1 MCKLSTNLPI
11 RFYCA
16 LILWGLFLGAHAGCV
31 SDPGTSGPENYY
43 SPQEAQST
51 APAMAVPDGY
61 VELIPPLP
69 KKGYLLKELA
79 KNVYFFSTGVYN
91 TMFIVTSEGV
101 ILADPIRGAGALL
114 KQAMKEVTAFPVKI
128 LIYTHPH
135 LDHIGDASQ
144 FAANGTQII
153 AHKET
158 QKLLQRYKDP
168 ARPVPHITFGEKS
181 VIELGGVR
189 VELIYPGD
197 GHGKGNSMIY
207 LPQKKLLMFVD
218 VATPKSVPFKNFSTV
233 DIYSQIV
240 GLKRALKLDFN
251 TYVAGHLYRPGTR
264 SEMEEVL
271 RYYLSSKRA
280 NAAAMRRV
288 DIGEVMRKSSSKDI
302 ERKIGEYYEAVA
314 EECYR
319 LLKPEWKPRLMGFEA
334 FARGHC
340 DTWTAFHRTHKAP
353 GHAR

>member
-1 MCKLSTNLPI
+1 MCNLSSILPN
-11 RFYCA
+11 RHFYP
-16 LILWGLFLGAHAGCV
+16 LILWVLFLGANTGCV
-31 SDPGTSGPENYY
+31 SDPDSSGQENFY
-43 SPQEAQST
+43 SPQVVASA
-51 APAMAVPDGY
+51 APEMAIPDGY

-79 KNVYFFSTGVYN
+79 KDVYFFSNGVYN

-101 ILADPIRGAGALL
+101 ILTDPIQGAGPLL
-114 KQAMKEVTAFPVKI
+114 KQAMQEVTTFPVKI

-135 LDHIGDASQ
+135 LDHIGDASL
-144 FAANGTQII
+144 FAKSGVQII
-153 AHKET
+153 AHKAT
-158 QKLLQRYKDP
+158 QLLLKRYKDP

-181 VIELGGVR
+181 IIELGGVQL
-189 VELIYPGD
+189 ELIYPGD
-197 GHGKGNSMIY
+197 GHGKGNIMVY
-207 LPQKKLLMFVD
+207 LPQKKILMFVD

-240 GLKRALKLDFN
+240 GLKRALQLDFE
-251 TYVAGHLYRPGTR
+251 TYVAGHLYRPGKR

-271 RYYLSSKRA
+271 KYYLSSKRA
-280 NAAAMRRV
+280 NAAAIRRV
-288 DIGEVMRKSSSKDI
+288 DIREVMRKSQSKDI
-302 ERKIGEYYEAVA
+302 ERKMGEYYEAVA

-353 GHAR
+353 

>member
-1 MCKLSTNLPI
+1 MCKLSTNLST
-11 RFYCA
+11 RYYCA
-16 LILWGLFLGAHAGCV
+16 LILLAFFLWASAGCV
-31 SDPGTSGPENYY
+31 SDPGSSGQENYY
-43 SPQEAQST
+43 SPQAVEPSAS
-51 APAMAVPDGY
+51 AMAVSDGY

-79 KNVYFFSTGVYN
+79 KDVYFFSNGVYN
-91 TMFIVTSEGV
+91 TMFIVTAEGV
-101 ILADPIRGAGALL
+101 ILVDPIRDAGPLI
-114 KQAMKEVTAFPVKI
+114 KKAMQEVTTFPIKI
-128 LIYTHPH
+128 LIYSHPH
-135 LDHIGDASQ
+135 LDHIGDASL
-144 FAANGTQII
+144 FAEEGVKVI

-168 ARPVPHITFGEKS
+168 ARPVPQITFGEKS
-181 VIELGGVR
+181 SIELGGVE

-240 GLKRALKLDFN
+240 GLKRALQLDFDN
-251 TYVAGHLYRPGTR
+251 YVAGHLYRPGKR

-271 RYYLSSKRA
+271 KYYLASKRA
-280 NAAAMRRV
+280 NAEAMQRV
-288 DIGEVMRKSSSKDI
+288 DIREVMRTSPSKDI
-302 ERKIGEYYEAVA
+302 ERKMGEYYEAVA

-319 LLKPEWKPRLMGFEA
+319 LLKPEWKPRLMGFET

-353 GHAR
+353 

>member
-1 MCKLSTNLPI
+1 MCNLTTNLPKLH
-11 RFYCA
+11 FYP
-16 LILWGLFLGAHAGCV
+16 LILLALFLWATAGCV
-31 SDPGTSGPENYY
+31 SAPGSSGQENFY
-43 SPQEAQST
+43 SPQAVEPS
-51 APAMAVPDGY
+51 APAMAIPDGY

-79 KNVYFFSTGVYN
+79 KDVYFFSNGVYN

-101 ILADPIRGAGALL
+101 ILTDPIHGAGPLI
-114 KQAMKEVTAFPVKI
+114 KKAMQEVTTFPIKI
-128 LIYTHPH
+128 MIYTHPH
-135 LDHIGDASQ
+135 LDHIGDASL
-144 FAANGTQII
+144 FAENGVQII

-181 VIELGGVR
+181 SIELGGVE

-197 GHGKGNSMIY
+197 GHGKGNIMIY

-218 VATPKSVPFKNFSTV
+218 VATPKSVPFKNFATV
-233 DIYSQIV
+233 DIYGQIV
-240 GLKRALKLDFN
+240 GLKRALQLDFE
-251 TYVAGHLYRPGTR
+251 TYVAGHLYRPGKR

-271 RYYLSSKRA
+271 KYYLAAKRA
-280 NAAAMRRV
+280 NAEAMRSV
-288 DIGEVMRKSSSKDI
+288 DIRDVMRKSLSKDI
-302 ERKIGEYYEAVA
+302 ERKMGEYYEAVA

-334 FARGHC
+334 FTRGHC

-353 GHAR
+353 

>member
-1 MCKLSTNLPI
+1 MQMCDLSTNLPS
-11 RFYCA
+11 RYVYT
-16 LILWGLFLGAHAGCV
+16 LILLTFFLWSSAGCV
-31 SDPGTSGPENYY
+31 SDPDSSGQENYY
-43 SPQEAQST
+43 TPHEVEPP
-51 APAMAVPDGY
+51 APEMAVPDGY

-69 KKGYLLKELA
+69 NKGYLLKELA
-79 KNVYFFSTGVYN
+79 KGVYFFSNGVYN

-101 ILADPIRGAGALL
+101 VLVDPIRGAGLLL
-114 KQAMKEVTAFPVKI
+114 KKAMQEVTTFPIKI
-128 LIYTHPH
+128 LIYSHPH
-135 LDHIGDASQ
+135 LDHIGDASL
-144 FAANGTQII
+144 FAEEGVKIV

-168 ARPVPHITFGEKS
+168 ARPIPQITFGEKS
-181 VIELGGVR
+181 IIELGGVEI
-189 VELIYPGD
+189 ELIYPGD

-240 GLKRALKLDFN
+240 GLKRALQLDFD
-251 TYVAGHLYRPGTR
+251 TYIAGHLYRPGKR

-271 RYYLSSKRA
+271 KYYLAAKRA
-280 NAAAMRRV
+280 NAKAMGRI
-288 DIGEVMRKSSSKDI
+288 DIREVMQASQSKDI
-302 ERKIGEYYEAVA
+302 ERKMGEYYEAVA

-319 LLKPEWKPRLMGFEA
+319 LLKPEWKSRLMGFEA

-353 GHAR
+353 

>member
-1 MCKLSTNLPI
+1 MQMCNLSTNLPKQ
-11 RFYCA
+11 RSYA
-16 LILWGLFLGAHAGCV
+16 LILLALFLWAGCV
-31 SDPGTSGPENYY
+31 SGSGSSVQDNTVAPKAVEQPSAPE
-43 SPQEAQST
+43 
-51 APAMAVPDGY
+51 MAVPDGY

-79 KNVYFFSTGVYN
+79 KDVYFFSNGVYN

-101 ILADPIRGAGALL
+101 ILADPIRGAGPLL
-114 KQAMKEVTAFPVKI
+114 KKAMGEVTTFPVKI
-128 LIYTHPH
+128 IIYTHPH
-135 LDHIGDASQ
+135 LDHIGDASR
-144 FAANGTQII
+144 FVENGVQII

-158 QKLLQRYKDP
+158 QKLLKRYKDP
-168 ARPVPHITFGEKS
+168 SRPVPHITFGEKS

-189 VELIYPGD
+189 LDMIYPGD
-197 GHGKGNSMIY
+197 GHGKGNIMIY
-207 LPQKKLLMFVD
+207 LPQKKILMFVD

-240 GLKRALKLDFN
+240 GLRRALQLDFE
-251 TYVAGHLYRPGTR
+251 TYVAGHLYRPGKR

-271 RYYLSSKRA
+271 KYYLAAKRA
-280 NAAAMRRV
+280 NAEAMRRV
-288 DIGEVMRKSSSKDI
+288 DIREVMRKSHSKDI
-302 ERKIGEYYEAVA
+302 ERKMGEYYEAVA

-319 LLKPEWKPRLMGFEA
+319 LLKPEWKSRLMGFEA

-353 GHAR
+353 